1 MYSLH
6 TAQCV
11 LLLSGHTA
19 DVTAVLCHP
28 RNALQVYSTGL
39 DGTVQLWDLYSGT
52 CIRSWSVGQPILSAV
67 ISRNFSAAAVLN
79 ATASAASLQAGH
91 DTLYLNCNPRTTSS
105 STSHTHSRPLIQ
117 RSCRIYAFHLPTATR
132 TLLYKARHCTALA
145 LSPAQDY
152 LASIAKHTLIL
163 YSLRTAQ
170 KCRFQ
175 HNNNLTSLAF
185 HPRDS
190 YVVTGDATGR
200 IILWHQCFPFPAAST
215 STAAA
220 TATAVTAQPVSS
232 ILHWHSHAVAATA
245 FTHDGAYLLSGG
257 EEGVM
262 VAWQMETGHKQ
273 FIPRLLSSIRSIV
286 VSASNLQYALMHAD
300 NAIRIV
306 SAVSSRVSR
315 SIQGMEIGE
324 RRRKREGEER
334 VQPVLVAAEAAGGVL
349 MGGRSGYV
357 QVWDVWTD
365 VHVCDVD
372 VTERNYVS
380 RMDETLLH
388 LYRVE
393 HVSVTS
399 DWMLTVERR
408 TDAELRHKQAL
419 KFFRHSSQAAAA
431 SATTAAPGSPY
442 ILNTRIDQPHKQS
455 ITATAFHPSLPIAV
469 TASADRTFKV
479 WQTAVSGSVVTGKS
493 DSKSDKTYWFCA
505 AEGFY
510 RDFPIHAA
518 SFSRDGLLAVSYG
531 QLITV
536 WSLKSEGGVVDG
548 LELRRVLVHGSPMLP
563 VLHMCWLGEGGRIAT
578 ASADSVSVWDVRTG
592 QCDWSWRLKV
602 TSMCCDERGLMALCV
617 SSTKPKAEDE
627 QDTEHKEE
635 EKTEENEEK
644 EQKEAADDVKEVQP
658 DDLEAAKKTQARGLF
673 DSQLSH
679 LLLFHPHSSTPFR
692 AWRLDDLRLHR
703 YQQSTSLFTSTVCFV
718 RGPAPLQHMSSSLLY
733 LNKRKQLV
741 RLDDVESDRYERAT
755 ELQTGASQPNT
766 SLLSAA
772 ITTPVSLFERMYGK
786 AALLPP
792 PASLESQEQQ
802 PTAVELVVGDGGKG
816 RRFEALFSTT
826 SHALPAM
833 STLFTPFIQSILH
846 QQPPDSEQQADQQQP
861 LMDVDTE
868 KQRDTKQ
875 SDATSGAS
883 ETSPLNED
891 DEILR
896 SELTN
901 NPFDGLI
908 ALMTAGGS
916 SDQPMN
922 VEQPSSAAPQVEV
935 NDGSEKQAANG
946 ATQKRP
952 IIKGARTHQMN
963 GNHPRAASAAVV
975 EEMESRSAVKAK
987 PMNGHAKLNGRAK
1000 ASRGDDDN
1008 NDGEEEE
1015 EEQEEAQQ
1023 NGVME
1028 DVEEELL
1035 DKRQGSKGRRKTLPS
1050 NGGDD
1055 NRRVDGRKVVRRAS
1069 MAVSKSKRTK
1079 A

>member
-28 RNALQVYSTGL
+28 RNALQVYSTSL
-39 DGTVQLWDLYSGT
+39 DGTVRLWDLYSGT

-67 ISRNFSAAAVLN
+67 IARTFSAAAVLN

-105 STSHTHSRPLIQ
+105 STSHTHTTALIQ

-163 YSLRTAQ
+163 YSLRSGQ

-185 HPRDS
+185 HPRDN
-190 YVVTGDATGR
+190 YVVTGDATGK
-200 IILWHQCFPFPAAST
+200 IILWHQCFPFPTA

-220 TATAVTAQPVSS
+220 ATAAVSAQPVCS

-286 VSASNLQYALMHAD
+286 VSANNLQYALMHAD
-300 NAIRIV
+300 NAVRIV

-393 HVSVTS
+393 HVSVSS

-431 SATTAAPGSPY
+431 TATTAAPGSPY
-442 ILNTRIDQPHKQS
+442 IPYTRIDQPHKQS
-455 ITATAFHPSLPIAV
+455 ITATAFHPTLPIAV

-479 WQTAVSGSVVTGKS
+479 WQTAVSGSGSTAADKSKS
-493 DSKSDKTYWFCA
+493 DKSDKTYWYCA

-536 WSLKSEGGVVDG
+536 WSLRAESGGGVVDG

-592 QCDWSWRLKV
+592 QCEWSWRLKV

-617 SSTKPKAEDE
+617 SSTKPKEEDE
-627 QDTEHKEE
+627 ADAEAGKEKDE
-635 EKTEENEEK
+635 EKTEEKEEK
-644 EQKEAADDVKEVQP
+644 EEKEAADEVKEPQP
-658 DDLEAAKKTQARGLF
+658 DDIEAAKKRQARGLF

-718 RGPAPLQHMSSSLLY
+718 RAPVQSQHTSSSLLY

-741 RLDDVESDRYERAT
+741 RLDDVESDRYERST
-755 ELQTGASQPNT
+755 ELQAGAAQPNT

-772 ITTPVSLFERMYGK
+772 IATPVSLFERMYGK

-792 PASLESQEQQ
+792 AASVETQEQQ
-802 PTAVELVVGDGGKG
+802 AAAVEVVVGEGGRS
-816 RRFEALFSTT
+816 RRFEALFGTA

-833 STLFTPFIQSILH
+833 STLFTPFIHSVLH
-846 QQPPDSEQQADQQQP
+846 QQPPHSQQQDEQQP
-861 LMDVDTE
+861 MDVDTE
-868 KQRDTKQ
+868 KLKEGQQSHAASGVQREN
-875 SDATSGAS
+875 SRVS
-883 ETSPLNED
+883 ED
-891 DEILR
+891 GEILR
-896 SELTN
+896 LGLAT
-901 NPFDGLI
+901 NPFSGLA
-908 ALMTAGGS
+908 ALMTADGGS
-916 SDQPMN
+916 DQSMN
-922 VEQPSSAAPQVEV
+922 DDEPPSAAQQVEA
-935 NDGSEKQAANG
+935 DGEVGKQSTNGVADKKSRAKTAQKANG
-946 ATQKRP
+946 SHAEQEK
-952 IIKGARTHQMN
+952 KAEG
-963 GNHPRAASAAVV
+963 SAHVA
-975 EEMESRSAVKAK
+975 AVKAK
-987 PMNGHAKLNGRAK
+987 AMNGHAKVNGRAK
-1000 ASRGDDDN
+1000 ANSTEVDDEDDD
-1008 NDGEEEE
+1008 EEEVR
-1015 EEQEEAQQ
+1015 QKG
-1023 NGVME
+1023 NME
-1028 DVEEELL
+1028 DEEVAVAE
-1035 DKRQGSKGRRKTLPS
+1035 KAQSKGRRKTLPA
-1050 NGGDD
+1050 NGGGDSEKAD
-1055 NRRVDGRKVVRRAS
+1055 GKKAARRSS

>member
-6 TAQCV
+6 TANCV
-11 LLLSGHTA
+11 LLLAGHTA

-28 RNALQVYSTGL
+28 RNALQAYSTSL
-39 DGTVQLWDLYSGT
+39 DGTVRLWDLYSGT
-52 CIRSWSVGQPILSAV
+52 CIRSWAVGQPILSAV

-79 ATASAASLQAGH
+79 ATASAASLQAGQ

-105 STSHTHSRPLIQ
+105 STSHTHATPLIQ
-117 RSCRIYAFHLPTATR
+117 RSCRVYAFHLPTATR

-163 YSLRTAQ
+163 YSLRSTQ

-190 YVVTGDATGR
+190 YVVTGDATGK
-200 IILWHQCFPFPAAST
+200 IILWHQCFPFPST
-215 STAAA
+215 STTAGTSAAG
-220 TATAVTAQPVSS
+220 AVVAAQPVCS

-286 VSASNLQYALMHAD
+286 VSADNLHYALMHAD
-300 NAIRIV
+300 NAVRIV

-393 HVSVTS
+393 HVAVTS
-399 DWMLTVERR
+399 DWLLTVERR

-431 SATTAAPGSPY
+431 TATTAAPGSPY

-455 ITATAFHPSLPIAV
+455 ITATAFHPTLPIAV
-469 TASADRTFKV
+469 TAAADRTFKV
-479 WQTAVSGSVVTGKS
+479 WQTTATDTKS
-493 DSKSDKTYWFCA
+493 SNKATDKTNWFCA

-536 WSLKSEGGVVDG
+536 WSLRSSGGGGVVDG
-548 LELRRVLVHGSPMLP
+548 LELRRVLVHGSPMLA
-563 VLHMCWLGEGGRIAT
+563 VLHMCWLGEGGRLAT

-592 QCDWSWRLKV
+592 QCEWSWRLKA

-617 SSTKPKAEDE
+617 SSTKPMDDNDDDVQDKDNE
-627 QDTEHKEE
+627 QV
-635 EKTEENEEK
+635 EEK
-644 EQKEAADDVKEVQP
+644 EEKEEKEMKEVQP
-658 DDLEAAKKTQARGLF
+658 DDIEAAKKHQARGLF

-679 LLLFHPHSSTPFR
+679 LLLFQPHSSTPFR
-692 AWRLDDLRLHR
+692 VWRLDDLRLHR
-703 YQQSTSLFTSTVCFV
+703 YQQSTVLFTSTACFV
-718 RGPAPLQHMSSSLLY
+718 RAPSQLQHTSSSLLY

-741 RLDDVESDRYERAT
+741 RLDDVESDRYEQPN
-755 ELQTGASQPNT
+755 ELQTATSQPNT

-792 PASLESQEQQ
+792 PTSSVVAQQ
-802 PTAVELVVGDGGKG
+802 QQSAAVEVVGGEGGRG
-816 RRFEALFSTT
+816 RRFEALFGAA

-833 STLFTPFIQSILH
+833 STLFTPFIQSVLH
-846 QQPPDSEQQADQQQP
+846 QQSPHSQQQQQAEQQQQQSV
-861 LMDVDTE
+861 DVDADRPKE
-868 KQRDTKQ
+868 AQRMDAA
-875 SDATSGAS
+875 SDAGKRSRVS
-883 ETSPLNED
+883 EDE
-891 DEILR
+891 EILR
-896 SELTN
+896 AGVDS
-901 NPFDGLI
+901 NPFSGLV
-908 ALMTAGGS
+908 ALMATEADS
-916 SDQPMN
+916 SDQPMDD
-922 VEQPSSAAPQVEV
+922 ELPPTAATQPVPADQEERQRQSGVSDKKGRPKSAHKA
-935 NDGSEKQAANG
+935 NGIHHAAEKQQNEEKTDDT
-946 ATQKRP
+946 ATL
-952 IIKGARTHQMN
+952 
-963 GNHPRAASAAVV
+963 SA
-975 EEMESRSAVKAK
+975 KA
-987 PMNGHAKLNGRAK
+987 MNGHAKLNGRVQTR
-1000 ASRGDDDN
+1000 RGEVDEENEEDEK
-1008 NDGEEEE
+1008 EEEE
-1015 EEQEEAQQ
+1015 ELHQ

-1028 DVEEELL
+1028 DEVAPA
-1035 DKRQGSKGRRKTLPS
+1035 KTVQSGRGRRKTLPV
-1050 NGGDD
+1050 NGGGD
-1055 NRRVDGRKVVRRAS
+1055 NGAADGKKAVRRSS